1 MTAASLDGRAAF
13 ITGASRGIGAAVA
26 RRLAEAGAQVALASR
41 SGEDLALP
49 GALGVACDV
58 ADRGQVERAVATA
71 VERFGRLDLVVANA
85 GVGFYGSFLD
95 LDPDAMEAMVDVNLK
110 GVLYTAAATLPHLVA
125 AGEGDFVSLAS
136 VAGVRAFPGEAVYNA
151 SKFGQVGFTRALDHE
166 FAPQGVRCTN
176 VAPGG
181 VATDFALDGGGRDP
195 AALAGMM
202 SADDVADVVVFCVT
216 RPRRV
221 RVLTTTFRPA
231 GEGSWG

>member
-41 SGEDLALP
+41 SGDDLGLP

-58 ADRGQVERAVATA
+58 TDRGQVDAAVAGA

-85 GVGFYGSFLD
+85 GVGTYGSFLD
-95 LDPDAMEAMVDVNLK
+95 LAPDALEAMVDVNLK

-125 AGEGDFVSLAS
+125 AGESDFVSLAS

-181 VATDFALDGGGRDP
+181 VATDFALDGGRDP
-195 AALAGMM
+195 AALEGMM

-221 RVLTTTFRPA
+221 RMLTTTFRPA